1 MSNSD
6 RVMASAEALLHR
18 VSAEGR
24 RSASRARQRRAQARV
39 RIAKRM
45 GLATLAIFAAAILWG
60 LVIGPIGVMGFAA
73 ALLAMI
79 VAWVVIASLGR
90 PSTETAETLV
100 QSDVAQ
106 LPARTEAWLQ
116 GQRAALPAPAQ
127 RLADGIGLKL
137 EALAP
142 QLAALDPRE
151 PAAAEARK
159 LLATELPELVQGYSR
174 VPQSLRKVERDG
186 LAPDRQLVEGL
197 GVIDQQIAR
206 LSADLA
212 SGDLTRLATQGRYLE
227 LKYRDDGGTG
237 SDQ

>member
-1 MSNSD
+1 MSGNSD

-24 RSASRARQRRAQARV
+24 RSAARARQRRLQGRLKML
-39 RIAKRM
+39 RRM
-45 GLATLAIFAAAILWG
+45 VYAALLVIAAAIVWG
-60 LVIGPIGVMGFAA
+60 LAIGPIGQIGFLLALVAMVAAWLVIGGLSHTPAETTQTLAA
-73 ALLAMI
+73 A
-79 VAWVVIASLGR
+79 
-90 PSTETAETLV
+90 E
-100 QSDVAQ
+100 VAQ

-116 GQRAALPAPAQ
+116 AQRPALPAPAQ

-137 EALAP
+137 ETLAP

-159 LLATELPELVQGYSR
+159 LLATELPELVDGYAR
-174 VPQSLRKVERDG
+174 VPADLRRVERDG
-186 LAPDRQLVEGL
+186 PSPDRQLVEGL
-197 GVIDQQIAR
+197 QVIDGQIAR

-227 LKYRDDGGTG
+227 LKYKDAE
-237 SDQ
+237 

>member
-24 RSASRARQRRAQARV
+24 RSAARARQRRAQARM
-39 RIAKRM
+39 RM
-45 GLATLAIFAAAILWG
+45 VKWMLLAAGAIVAAAILWG
-60 LVIGPIGVMGFAA
+60 LVVGPIGQLGFFAG
-73 ALLAMI
+73 LLAMI
-79 VAWVVIASLGR
+79 AAWVVIGGLSR
-90 PSTETAETLV
+90 TPVETAETLV
-100 QSDVAQ
+100 QSDVQQ

-127 RLADGIGLKL
+127 RLTDGIGIKL

-159 LLATELPELVQGYSR
+159 LLATELPDLIQGYAR
-174 VPQSLRKVERDG
+174 VPQALRKVERDG
-186 LAPDRQLVEGL
+186 LAPDRQLLEGL
-197 GVIDQQIAR
+197 SVIDGQIAR

-227 LKYRDDGGTG
+227 LKYKGEGGVAG
-237 SDQ
+237 S